1 MASLRRRELPSGRVS
16 WQVRWYDVAGK
27 LRSRSYSTQR
37 EARAY
42 RAKVDAIGA
51 AGRPRGAGDR
61 LTLGTALGLWQEVNS
76 ERWRSKTQVV
86 NASAAGHLAAIASV
100 RVDRL
105 TPEAVRD
112 AVESLSPYVARQAV
126 NAVKGAVKHAR
137 SLGYEVVPATVSMPS
152 PRPPE
157 TTQRALSVEEVQALA
172 AEIGPP
178 HGDVVELLAYTGLR
192 VGELSGLEV
201 RDYNPGR
208 SRLSVVRA
216 VSWPR
221 GGAII
226 GEPKTEAGKRTVP
239 VTRAARSIIEHRIA
253 ERPDEERHPY
263 APLVLGP
270 RRGARFNPN
279 NWRRD
284 ARWKE
289 ALDAL
294 GLGRVRLHDLRHT
307 YASLVRRSGAD
318 IYVLQKVLG
327 HREIATTIDRYGH
340 LYDDEIDELGASL
353 DAALNSSHGQNMAN
367 KQVST

>member
-1 MASLRRRELPSGRVS
+1 MASVRRRELRSGVS

-27 LRSRSYSTQR
+27 LRSRSFGTQR

-42 RAKVDAIGA
+42 RAKVDAMGA

-61 LTLGTALGLWQEVNS
+61 LTLGMALGLWQEVNAD
-76 ERWRSKTQVV
+76 RWRSKTAVV
-86 NASAAGHLAAIASV
+86 NASAADRLADIASV

-105 TPEAVRD
+105 TPEVVRE

-137 SLGYEVVPATVSMPS
+137 SLGYEIVPATVSMPS

-157 TTQRALSVEEVQALA
+157 TAQRALSVEEVQALA
-172 AEIGPP
+172 AQIGPP
-178 HGDVVELLAYTGLR
+178 HGDVVELLAFTGLR
-192 VGELSGLEV
+192 VGELAGLEV
-201 RDYNPGR
+201 RDYNAAR

-221 GGAII
+221 GGAVV
-226 GEPKTEAGKRTVP
+226 GEPKTKAGEREVP
-239 VTRAARSIIEHRIA
+239 VIGAARSIIERRIA
-253 ERPDEERHPY
+253 ERPEEDRHPY

-270 RRGARFNPN
+270 RRGSRWNPN

-284 ARWKE
+284 AGWRA

-353 DAALNSSHGQNMAN
+353 EAALGGSHGQSVATE
-367 KQVST
+367 Q

>member
-1 MASLRRRELPSGRVS
+1 MASVRRRALPSGRVS
-16 WQVRWYDVAGK
+16 WQVRWYDVSGK
-27 LRSRSYSTQR
+27 LRSRSFRTQR
-37 EARAY
+37 EARNY
-42 RAKVDAIGA
+42 RTKVDAIGA

-61 LTLGTALGLWQEVNS
+61 LTLGAALELWQESNR
-76 ERWRSKTQVV
+76 ERWRSKTAVV
-86 NASAAGHLAAIASV
+86 NASAADRLTEIASV

-105 TPEAVRD
+105 TPEVVRD
-112 AVESLSPYVARQAV
+112 AVESLSSYVARQSV

-137 SLGYEVVPATVSMPS
+137 SLGYEVVPSTVAMPS

-157 TTQRALSVEEVQALA
+157 TAQRALSVEQVQALA
-172 AEIGPP
+172 AQIGPP
-178 HGDVVELLAYTGLR
+178 HGDVVELLAFTGLR
-192 VGELSGLEV
+192 VGELAGLEV
-201 RDYNPGR
+201 RDYSPGR

-221 GGAII
+221 GGAVV
-226 GEPKTEAGKRTVP
+226 GEPKTEAGRRTVP
-239 VTRAARSIIEHRIA
+239 VIGAARLIIERRIA
-253 ERPDEERHPY
+253 ERPEEDRHPY

-284 ARWKE
+284 AGWKA

-294 GLGRVRLHDLRHT
+294 SLGRVRLHDLRHT

-353 DAALNSSHGQNMAN
+353 DAALDGSNGQNMAT
-367 KQVST
+367 K

>member
-1 MASLRRRELPSGRVS
+1 MASVRRRELRSGRVS

-27 LRSRSYSTQR
+27 LRSRSFGTQR

-61 LTLGTALGLWQEVNS
+61 LTLGTALSLWQAVNE
-76 ERWRSKTQVV
+76 ERWRSKTAVV
-86 NASAAGHLAAIASV
+86 NASAADRLAPIASV

-105 TPEAVRD
+105 TPEVVRG
-112 AVESLSPYVARQAV
+112 AVESLGPFVARQAV
-126 NAVKGAVKHAR
+126 NAVKGAVKHAG
-137 SLGYEVVPATVSMPS
+137 SLGYEVVPTTVSMPS

-157 TTQRALSVEEVQALA
+157 TAQRALSVEEVQALA
-172 AEIGPP
+172 AEIGSP

-192 VGELSGLEV
+192 VGELAGLEV
-201 RDYNPGR
+201 RDYNPDR
-208 SRLSVVRA
+208 LRLSVVRA

-221 GGAII
+221 GGAVV

-239 VTRAARSIIEHRIA
+239 VIGAARAIIERRIA
-253 ERPDEERHPY
+253 DRPEGDRHSY

-270 RRGARFNPN
+270 RWGARFNPN

-284 ARWKE
+284 AGWKS

-353 DAALNSSHGQNMAN
+353 DAALSNSHGQNMAT
-367 KQVST
+367 K